1 MCVCVRERRKK
12 IDRKMNLD
20 RSIDRIDIDIDSKRR
35 RIICFNKFERE
46 ERFGRYWLPIM
57 FPRKTLLNVPHLGFR
72 KLYSTPGGKW
82 TKKNL
87 QLNYTSNR
95 ESEPS

>member
-1 MCVCVRERRKK
+1 MCVCEREKEK
-12 IDRKMNLD
+12 DRSG
-20 RSIDRIDIDIDSKRR
+20 SIDRIDIDSKRR

-87 QLNYTSNR
+87 QLNYSLNR